1 MASDISVQTP
11 SPPTS
16 QNAFP
21 SHRLTLRQRYPEKTP
36 LVLVACGSF
45 SPITYLHLRM
55 FEMASDYA
63 KFNTDFEIMGG
74 YLSPV
79 GDAYK
84 KAGLAAAT
92 HRLRMCE
99 LAVESAE
106 FLMVDHWE
114 AKNSSYIPTALVLD
128 HFNHEINEVLGGA
141 EKPDGTRVPMRIIL
155 LAGADLIQTMSTPG
169 VWSSDD
175 LNHILRVYGAFIVER
190 QGTDIDD
197 ALSSLEAF
205 RNNIYVIKQIIQN
218 DVSSTKIRL
227 FLRRELSI
235 RYLVPSAV
243 VEYIEENGLYK
254 ADGISSIE
262 DKGKG
267 KADG

>member
-1 MASDISVQTP
+1 MASGISAQTP
-11 SPPTS
+11 NPPTS

-21 SHRLTLRQRYPEKTP
+21 SHRLTLRQRYPEKQP
-36 LVLVACGSF
+36 LCLVACGSF

-74 YLSPV
+74 
-79 GDAYK
+79 
-84 KAGLAAAT
+84 LAPAI

-99 LAVESAE
+99 LAVEPADW
-106 FLMVDHWE
+106 LMVDHWE

-141 EKPDGTRVPMRIIL
+141 EKPDGTRVPMRIVL

-169 VWSSDD
+169 VWSSED
-175 LNHILRVYGAFIVER
+175 LKHILRVYGAFIVER

-243 VEYIEENGLYK
+243 VEYIEENDLYK
-254 ADGISSIE
+254 EEGTTSIE
-262 DKGKG
+262 DKGKE